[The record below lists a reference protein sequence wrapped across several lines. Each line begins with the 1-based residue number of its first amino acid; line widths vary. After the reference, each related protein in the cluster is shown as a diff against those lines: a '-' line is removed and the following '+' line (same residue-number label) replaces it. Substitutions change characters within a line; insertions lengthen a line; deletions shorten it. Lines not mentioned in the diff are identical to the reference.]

1 MAFLAIVRTVDQ
13 YCTVVPRD
21 LRTQSTSRLRSL
33 SPVRHG
39 WYNRAEMNSISR
51 RTFLEAVA
59 IGAMSTS
66 VDAKT
71 NMPLRTLGKTG
82 VKVSA
87 LAFGCGSRWLMY
99 KEDDEAVEAMRR
111 AVNLGVSY
119 LDCAFGYGDGHSEE
133 RLGKF
138 LKSRGGAKDLF
149 IVTKLNTRGYDE
161 SMSLFE
167 GSLKRMGVDKLDL
180 CHIHSLANE
189 EDLAAAEKGVLK
201 ALYKLRDEKVIRF
214 VGVSSHTNP
223 SVMRTALERHD
234 FNVCQMAL
242 NLARMGANPP
252 SNVPGKGMTGLQG
265 FESIALPVALEKK
278 MGVIAMKVF
287 AQEKLLGKAPIE
299 TLLQYS
305 MSLPVS
311 AIVVGMPKLEHI
323 DHNCAFVKNAKP
335 MNREEMDRL
344 SESVATQWK
353 ASIDL
358 HFSDH
363 VDA

>member
-1 MAFLAIVRTVDQ
+1 M
-13 YCTVVPRD
+13 
-21 LRTQSTSRLRSL
+21 SSL
-33 SPVRHG
+33 T
-39 WYNRAEMNSISR
+39 R

-59 IGAMSTS
+59 LGAMSTT

-71 NMPLRTLGKTG
+71 NMPLRSLGKTG

-99 KEDDEAVEAMRR
+99 KEDDQAIEAMRR
-111 AVNLGVSY
+111 AVDLGVNY
-119 LDCAFGYGDGHSEE
+119 LDCAFGYGEGRSEE
-133 RLGKF
+133 RLGKY

-149 IVTKLNTRGYDE
+149 LVTKLNTRGYDD

-189 EDLAAAEKGVLK
+189 EDLAKAENGVLK
-201 ALYKLRDEKVIRF
+201 ALYKLREEKVIRF

-223 SVMRTALERHD
+223 AVMKTALERHD
-234 FNVCQMAL
+234 FDVCQMAL
-242 NLARMGANPP
+242 NLAKMGQNPP
-252 SNVPGKGMTGLQG
+252 SNVPGTGMTGLTG
-265 FESIALPVALEKK
+265 FESIALPVALKKK

-287 AQEKLLGKAPIE
+287 AQEKLLGKAPVE
-299 TLLQYS
+299 SLMRYS

-323 DHNCAFVKNAKP
+323 DHNCAFVKNFKP
-335 MNREEMDRL
+335 MDRGEMDRM
-344 SESVATQWK
+344 SESVASQWK
-353 ASIDL
+353 ASID
-358 HFSDH
+358 HFFSDH